1 MITSLL
7 LLKLKGREVNQN
19 AIQLRA
25 SSQHDKKKR
34 TYNEASRENV
44 LYVIVSAWVDWIIIK
59 VGCFEHKYHV
69 LRLRIAREELVINR
83 PETKCD
89 SIFLVDLLKILCTKK
104 FKGP

>member
-7 LLKLKGREVNQN
+7 LLRLKGREVSQN

-44 LYVIVSAWVDWIIIK
+44 MYVIVSAWVDWIIIK
-59 VGCFEHKYHV
+59 VEHKYHV

-83 PETKCD
+83 LA
-89 SIFLVDLLKILCTKK
+89 SSWWIY
-104 FKGP
+104 

>member
-7 LLKLKGREVNQN
+7 LLRLKGREVSQN

-44 LYVIVSAWVDWIIIK
+44 MYVIVSACVDWIIIK

-83 PETKCD
+83 PE
-89 SIFLVDLLKILCTKK
+89 KILCTKK
-104 FKGP
+104 LKGP

>member
-7 LLKLKGREVNQN
+7 LLRLKGREVSQN

-44 LYVIVSAWVDWIIIK
+44 MYVIVSAWVDWIIIK

-83 PETKCD
+83 LETKCD
-89 SIFLVDLLKILCTKK
+89 NMMEHLPGGFTKDTLHK
-104 FKGP
+104 KT

>member
-7 LLKLKGREVNQN
+7 LLRLKGREVSQN